1 MRTVDGLTDLEHRL
15 LDFEE
20 SHPRHSRAKED
31 ALREQF
37 GLSVARYYQTLGVL
51 IETPA
56 ALRAQPLL
64 VGRLRRLRD
73 ERRSARR
80 GASHAPGQ

>member
-1 MRTVDGLTDLEHRL
+1 MPITEGLTELEHRL

-20 SHPRHSRAKED
+20 AHPRHSRAKED
-31 ALREQF
+31 ALREEF
-37 GLSVARYYQTLGVL
+37 GLSAARYYQTLGVL

-73 ERRSARR
+73 DRRARR
-80 GASHAPGQ
+80 RQV

>member
-1 MRTVDGLTDLEHRL
+1 MAITEELTELEHRL

-20 SHPRHSRAKED
+20 AHPGHSRAKED
-31 ALREQF
+31 ALRDEF
-37 GLSVARYYQTLGVL
+37 GLSAARYYQTLGVL
-51 IETPA
+51 LETPA

-73 ERRSARR
+73 DRRARRR
-80 GASHAPGQ
+80 GASQ